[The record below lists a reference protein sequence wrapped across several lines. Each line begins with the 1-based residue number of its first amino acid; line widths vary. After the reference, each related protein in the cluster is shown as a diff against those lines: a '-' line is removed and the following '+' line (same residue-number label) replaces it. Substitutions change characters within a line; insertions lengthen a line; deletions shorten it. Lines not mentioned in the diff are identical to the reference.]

1 MRTKQEKLIRHLNR
15 YRNPEARKLHE
26 DRAFR
31 LKVRSDKRLPSVEEV
46 TVQKATILMEEDND
60 EN

>member
-1 MRTKQEKLIRHLNR
+1 MSIQQAKKYSH
-15 YRNPEARKLHE
+15 RNPEARKLHE
-26 DRAFR
+26 DRAYK

-46 TVQKATILMEEDND
+46 TVQEATILMEEDND

>member
-1 MRTKQEKLIRHLNR
+1 MKTNPK

-26 DRAFR
+26 DRAYK
-31 LKVRSDKRLPSVEEV
+31 LKVRSDKRLPSVEEI